1 MTSINMKIRKFKT
14 VKIARNYLTRFS
26 KTAIKFMKSILNN
39 FNEKQLK
46 IILKG
51 TKMMV
56 KAERLEEKTNVAM
69 GQQ

>member
-1 MTSINMKIRKFKT
+1 MLKNVLVNKIDVAYRELENCDYQYM
-14 VKIARNYLTRFS
+14 V
-26 KTAIKFMKSILNN
+26 MKSILNN

>member
-1 MTSINMKIRKFKT
+1 MSKDVLINKIDVAYRE
-14 VKIARNYLTRFS
+14 VENLDYQYMV
-26 KTAIKFMKSILNN
+26 MKSILNN

>member
-1 MTSINMKIRKFKT
+1 MLKNVLVNKIDVAYRELENCDYQYM
-14 VKIARNYLTRFS
+14 V
-26 KTAIKFMKSILNN
+26 MKSILNN

-46 IILKG
+46 FILKG

>member
-1 MTSINMKIRKFKT
+1 MNKNVLVNKIDVAYRELENLDYQYM
-14 VKIARNYLTRFS
+14 V
-26 KTAIKFMKSILNN
+26 MKSILNN

-56 KAERLEEKTNVAM
+56 KTERLEEKTNVAM

>member
-1 MTSINMKIRKFKT
+1 MSKNVLVNKIDVAYRELENLDYQYM
-14 VKIARNYLTRFS
+14 V
-26 KTAIKFMKSILNN
+26 MKSILNN
-39 FNEKQLK
+39 FNEKQVK

>member
-1 MTSINMKIRKFKT
+1 MNKNVLVNKIDVAYRELQN
-14 VKIARNYLTRFS
+14 VDYQYMV
-26 KTAIKFMKSILNN
+26 MKSILNN

-56 KAERLEEKTNVAM
+56 KTERLEEKTNVAM